1 MVKITPFKAIL
12 PNKNFVDK
20 VSTKSINTYTPEEV
34 KEIHHSNKYSFLN
47 VIQPDYLDTVK
58 AKPNSTERFLKIN
71 SKFKEFLTQGIF
83 EESHKESIFIYT
95 QKTGNKSYTGII
107 GGASTNDYETGV
119 IKKHEQTLAKRE
131 KVFTKYLKTCGF
143 NAEPVLL
150 TYKKSKGIDEIINHT
165 VATSSPLYNFISE
178 NETNHIIWKVDD
190 EVEIKKIQ
198 EEFKKIS
205 KVYIADG
212 HHRTASSYLFSKSTP
227 ENKLATSILSYFV
240 SDEEI
245 EIFDFNRV
253 IKDLNNLTTEEFLAQ
268 LSVSFYIEKAN
279 KELTKPSQ
287 KHEFSMYI
295 DQQYYKLN
303 FKTELLENTGI
314 IDKLDA
320 QILTNY
326 ILQPI
331 LGIDDLKTNKR
342 INFVSGKHGL
352 DSLRKRIDTNKYKVG
367 FCLHPVSYTEL
378 ELIADN
384 DLIMP
389 PKSTWIEPKLRTGLT
404 IYKF

>member
-12 PNKNFVDK
+12 PHKNFVDK
-20 VSTKSINTYTPEEV
+20 VSTKSINTYTPAEL
-34 KEIHHSNKYSFLN
+34 KEIHNSNKYSFLN
-47 VIQPDYLDTVK
+47 VIQPDYFDVVK
-58 AKPNSTERFLKIN
+58 AKPNSTEKFLKIN
-71 SKFKEFLTQGIF
+71 SKFNTFLSKGIF
-83 EESHKESIFIYT
+83 EESNKAAIFIYT
-95 QKTGNKSYTGII
+95 QKKGEKSYTGII
-107 GGASTNDYETGV
+107 GGASTDDYEVGI

-150 TYKKSKGIDEIINHT
+150 TYEKSKSIDEIINNT
-165 VATSSPLYNFISE
+165 IASSLPLFNFISE
-178 NETNHIIWKVDD
+178 NETNHIIWKIDD
-190 EVEIKKIQ
+190 EIQIQKIQ
-198 EEFKKIS
+198 EEFKKIN

-212 HHRTASSYLFSKSTP
+212 HHRSASSYLFSKEHP
-227 ENKLATSILSYFV
+227 ENKLASSILSYFV

-253 IKDLNNLTTEEFLAQ
+253 VKDLNELNLTEFLTK
-268 LSVSFYIEKAN
+268 LSVTFNIKKIDS
-279 KELTKPSQ
+279 ELTKPTQ

-295 DQQYYKLN
+295 EKQYYRLN
-303 FKTELLENTGI
+303 FKTELLNNTGI

-326 ILQPI
+326 ILHPI
-331 LGIDDLKTNKR
+331 LGIADLKTNKR

-352 DSLRKRIDTNKYKVG
+352 NSLKKRIDSNKYKVG
-367 FCLHPVSYTEL
+367 FCLHPVSYNEL
-378 ELIADN
+378 EQIADN